1 MAVRDLYIAAYDVAD
16 PRRLR
21 HALQAAKAYAVG
33 GQRSAYE
40 CYLTPAERRAFL
52 REMAAL
58 LEPEEDRFL
67 LLRLDPR
74 CKVQALGVAVPPK
87 DPSYFYVG

>member
-1 MAVRDLYIAAYDVAD
+1 MAHRDLYIAAYDVAD

-40 CYLTPAERRAFL
+40 CYLTTAERRAFI
-52 REMAAL
+52 REMEGL
-58 LEPEEDRFL
+58 LVPEADRFF

-74 CKVQALGVAVPPK
+74 CKVQALGIAVAPQ
-87 DPSYFYVG
+87 DPDYFYVG